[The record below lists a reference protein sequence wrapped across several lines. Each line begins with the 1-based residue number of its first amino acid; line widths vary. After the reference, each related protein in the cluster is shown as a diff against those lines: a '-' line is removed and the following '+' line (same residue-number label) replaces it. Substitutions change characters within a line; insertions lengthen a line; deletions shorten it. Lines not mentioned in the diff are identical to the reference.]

1 MANKKCS
8 DGFSADGVSGS
19 FNTLGQSQT
28 TGETLI
34 VYYCSGI
41 DKLLSPSMDPVHAK
55 QEWRDDRVLRR
66 LGALGTSISV
76 L

>member
-41 DKLLSPSMDPVHAK
+41 DNFLAHQWIRYTPNKSGVTIGFS
-55 QEWRDDRVLRR
+55 
-66 LGALGTSISV
+66 GG
-76 L
+76 